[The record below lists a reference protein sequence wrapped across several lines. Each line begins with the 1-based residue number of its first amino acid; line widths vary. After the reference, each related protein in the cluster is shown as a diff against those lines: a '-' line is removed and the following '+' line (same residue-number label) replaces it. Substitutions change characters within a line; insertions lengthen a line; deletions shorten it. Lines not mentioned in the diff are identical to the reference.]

1 MDTNPTHRVFPR
13 VACTL
18 LALPFSLISGCS
30 EDTPAVA
37 AIPSTMLTAVQTP
50 KPDYPIELAC
60 ANIGGTSVFNV
71 VVGVEGKPV
80 EVKLLASSGQPKL
93 DASAEAAVRTWVFE
107 AATRNG
113 KPVVQGLQVPVRF
126 TPPTER
132 PSQCFALDAQS

>member
-1 MDTNPTHRVFPR
+1 MSAQNNRRVRATALTFS
-13 VACTL
+13 VLGLLCACKGPAT
-18 LALPFSLISGCS
+18 
-30 EDTPAVA
+30 DTPV
-37 AIPSTMLTAVQTP
+37 IPSTMLAAVSTP
-50 KPDYPIELAC
+50 KPDYPVELAC
-60 ANIGGTSVFNV
+60 ANIGGTAVFNV

-93 DASAEAAVRTWVFE
+93 DASAEKAVHTWMFE

-126 TPPTER
+126 TPPAER

>member
-1 MDTNPTHRVFPR
+1 MDTHSIPCAFPR
-13 VACTL
+13 LGGVL
-18 LALPFSLISGCS
+18 LALSFSLIASCS
-30 EDTPAVA
+30 DDAPVA
-37 AIPSTMLTAVQTP
+37 MAIPSTPLTAVQTP

-60 ANIGGTSVFNV
+60 ANVGGTAVFNV

-93 DASAEAAVRTWVFE
+93 DASAETAVRDWIFE

-126 TPPTER
+126 TPPAER
-132 PSQCFALDAQS
+132 PSECFALDAQT

>member
-1 MDTNPTHRVFPR
+1 MDTHSIHRVFPP
-13 VACTL
+13 VACAL
-18 LALPFSLISGCS
+18 LALSFSLIAGCG
-30 EDTPAVA
+30 DDAPVVA
-37 AIPSTMLTAVQTP
+37 AIPSTPLTAVQTP

-60 ANIGGTSVFNV
+60 ANIGGTAVFNV

-80 EVKLLASSGQPKL
+80 EVKLLGSSGQPKL
-93 DASAEAAVRTWVFE
+93 DASAEKAVHTWIFE

-126 TPPTER
+126 TPPAVR

>member
-1 MDTNPTHRVFPR
+1 MDTHSIHRVFPP
-13 VACTL
+13 VACAL
-18 LALPFSLISGCS
+18 LALSFSLIAGCG
-30 EDTPAVA
+30 DDAPVVA
-37 AIPSTMLTAVQTP
+37 AIPSTPLTAVQTP

-60 ANIGGTSVFNV
+60 ANIGGTAVFNV

-80 EVKLLASSGQPKL
+80 EVKLLGSSGQPKL
-93 DASAEAAVRTWVFE
+93 DASAEKAVHTWIFE

-126 TPPTER
+126 TPPAER

>member
-1 MDTNPTHRVFPR
+1 MDTHSIPCAFPR
-13 VACTL
+13 VACAL
-18 LALPFSLISGCS
+18 LALSLSLMAGCS
-30 EDTPAVA
+30 DDAPVAA
-37 AIPSTMLTAVQTP
+37 AIPSTLLAAVQTP

-60 ANIGGTSVFNV
+60 ANVGGTAVFNV
-71 VVGVEGKPV
+71 IVGVEGKPV

-93 DASAEAAVRTWVFE
+93 DASAEAAVHTWIFE

-126 TPPTER
+126 TPPAER